1 MDIIGYSE
9 RGMINSLFYE
19 LKYSENNL
27 RLLNDFL
34 SLVSFPDSGVTFHV
48 SEVKI
53 WIEQSFSDFGDPDA
67 LILVN
72 NQGFKQVIFIEA
84 KVKTEEKSRWE
95 ISKEFDK
102 FMRGIAK
109 PKPPNGYSSNLFVQL
124 YFKTRLIKELKSGG
138 VKQLQEG
145 LKFPE
150 CLLKE
155 NKKTHE
161 RIEKR
166 KIGTNKIVLKAVDL
180 LAGYCNNALFIALLP
195 DDISNLKDFHQV
207 TLRKY
212 RPEGFQEWDVR
223 NWGYLSWNQVEEF
236 CKRNNLK
243 ETVRNFEFNAGQ
255 IYNRYLSPTKDS
267 SSQEWSRENV
277 FELMNELNEKQRKLM
292 EILVEGSGK
301 EKQGVILQ
309 KLGSLGGKG
318 TPSSLR
324 NIKNRINQ
332 KSVCGK
338 LLSEGYGSRENRIH
352 RIEPKAYEW
361 IKEWIKTRD
370 GRTQ

>member
-1 MDIIGYSE
+1 MEIIGYSE

-19 LKYSENNL
+19 LKISENYL

-34 SLVSFPDSGVTFHV
+34 SLVSFPDSGVTFQV

-53 WIEQSFSDFGDPDA
+53 LIEQSFSDFGAPDA
-67 LILVN
+67 VILVN
-72 NQGFKQVIFIEA
+72 NHGVKQVIFIEA
-84 KVKTEEKSRWE
+84 KVKTEEASRWE
-95 ISKEFDK
+95 ISKEFEK
-102 FMRGIAK
+102 FRSGIAK
-109 PKPPNGYSSNLFVQL
+109 PKPPKGYSSNLFVQL

-145 LKFPE
+145 VKFTE
-150 CLLKE
+150 CLLKM
-155 NKKTHE
+155 NRTTHK

-166 KIGTNKIVLKAVDL
+166 KIGTNKIVLKAVEEL
-180 LAGYCNNALFIALLP
+180 KGYCNNALFIALLP

-207 TLRKY
+207 TLREY
-212 RPEGFQEWDVR
+212 RPEGFQEWDVG

-243 ETVRNFEFNAGQ
+243 ETVRNFEFNEGQ
-255 IYNRYLSPTKDS
+255 IYNSYLSPTKNI

-277 FELMNELNEKQRKLM
+277 FELMNKLNEKQRKLM
-292 EILVEGSGK
+292 EILVEGNGK

-318 TPSSLR
+318 NPRSLK
-324 NIKNRINQ
+324 NIEMGINQ

-338 LLSEGYGSRENRIH
+338 LLPKGYGSGENKIH
-352 RIEPKAYEW
+352 RIEPNAYVW
-361 IKEWIKTRD
+361 VKEWIKTRD
-370 GRTQ
+370 GRT